1 MSEETKKKKM
11 NIIIWILCA
20 LIALGAFGIPKI
32 YHNYHSAPN
41 YYSVGQKIPL
51 ENSKTHKLNDFQKHQ
66 FIKMAKNTIDKK
78 DGPYNWHNYKT
89 VSIDVYKMNGS
100 HEYGLIYKIKSKSN
114 NEVLTNSMIV
124 KLKSSD
130 LLQYHKVVI
139 KRYSSEMS
147 LSFK

>member
-1 MSEETKKKKM
+1 MSEAAKKKKM

-20 LIALGAFGIPKI
+20 LIALGAFGIPRI

-66 FIKMAKNTIDKK
+66 FIKIAKNTIDKK

-89 VSIDVYKMNGS
+89 ISIAVYKMNDP
-100 HEYGLIYKIKSKSN
+100 HEYGLIYKMKSKSS

-130 LLQYHKVVI
+130 LLQYHKISI
-139 KRYSSEMS
+139 KRYVSEMS
-147 LSFK
+147 ASFR